1 MRLESISTEF
11 GNRLRYRQKHIF
23 YLGAPPWTLPSTTVQ
38 MHLWCPVR
46 GFSTFKDTL
55 VFVCMICRGKRML
68 SFFQYIALVYILSI
82 TGQIF
87 RLEATF
93 VNKFVRPSIRYWS
106 FCVLYITSIALS
118 RQTTDNY
125 VLGQDKFEEDALVLQ
140 RRAARKDK
148 MICRGSFVQ

>member
-1 MRLESISTEF
+1 MHDLQGEEDVVLFPI
-11 GNRLRYRQKHIF
+11 YRI
-23 YLGAPPWTLPSTTVQ
+23 G
-38 MHLWCPVR
+38 
-46 GFSTFKDTL
+46 
-55 VFVCMICRGKRML
+55 
-68 SFFQYIALVYILSI
+68 VYILSI

-93 VNKFVRPSIRYWS
+93 VNKFVRPSSRYWS
-106 FCVLYITSIALS
+106 VCVLYITSIELS

-148 MICRGSFVQ
+148 MICRGSFAQ